1 MSKMLPN
8 RRCLQLM
15 GSLFGSVGMGPPGS
29 IFLGKCGVGP
39 FENLPNLEVWCWAS
53 VVLGSSCLPLVAGAC
68 LLVGSVVLGLRCGDG
83 FTVHVDCL
91 LSACGLFPFER

>member
-8 RRCLQLM
+8 GRCLHLM

-68 LLVGSVVLGLRCGDG
+68 LLVVFWWEVWCWGYGVVMGSQCMLI
-83 FTVHVDCL
+83 
-91 LSACGLFPFER
+91 AC